1 MITKYIKE
9 AINECLK
16 KKKSVYDKQ
25 KFIEECISNA
35 VGNFLVNETNAIRP
49 WRDDDYQK
57 VNPFQVGDV
66 SDEAYRN
73 APDGSD
79 NAFKEPIR
87 QGEIDD
93 YQRELT
99 QRIRQRSNTTQQPIK
114 DYYREFNNLGRYK
127 AIGNDTFAKWSD
139 KANSCKAN
147 DINLKKGWLDTSVRG
162 SVFSYG
168 NKKLP
173 RNTMIFN
180 LTTAMNCPSK
190 LCKFFDTCYAKA
202 GDNKNINPALS
213 GLRNQFMLKYITIK
227 ELLKLIEMY
236 IEYAPMRIKRIRLSE
251 SGDFSTQKQVDV
263 AKKLAAHLKKKYNI
277 DTVVYT
283 AQPFDFS
290 GNELIVNAS
299 NEKVIGADRYFYARD
314 LKTFNEMGIDMT
326 EDLKIKYMEDGQPYY
341 MCPCECR
348 KCNFCYRTRQENGE
362 NSEKL
367 TIVWEKL
374 RGHGGKIIKD
384 LEASRRNKAKKNK
397 YFFFLSYYLL

>member
-35 VGNFLVNETNAIRP
+35 VENFLVNETNAIRP
-49 WRDDDYQK
+49 WEKKDYEK

-73 APDGSD
+73 APEGSD
-79 NAFKEPIR
+79 NAFKEPVR

-114 DYYREFNNLGRYK
+114 DYYREFNNLGKYK

-139 KANSCKAN
+139 KANACNAN
-147 DINLKKGWLDTSVRG
+147 DVNLKKGWLDTSVRG

-227 ELLKLIEMY
+227 EFLKLIEMY

-251 SGDFSTQKQVDV
+251 SGDFSTQQQVDV

-374 RGHGGKIIKD
+374 RGHGGNIIKD
-384 LEASRRNKAKKNK
+384 LEASRRNKAKKK
-397 YFFFLSYYLL
+397 K

>member
-1 MITKYIKE
+1 MITKYIKK

-16 KKKSVYDKQ
+16 EKKSVYDKQ

-99 QRIRQRSNTTQQPIK
+99 KRIRQRSNTTQQPIK

-147 DINLKKGWLDTSVRG
+147 DVNLKKGWLDTSVRG

-384 LEASRRNKAKKNK
+384 LEASRRNKAKKK
-397 YFFFLSYYLL
+397 K

>member
-57 VNPFQVGDV
+57 INPFQVGDV

-147 DINLKKGWLDTSVRG
+147 DVNLKKGWLDTSVRG

-251 SGDFSTQKQVDV
+251 SGDFSTQQQVDV

-384 LEASRRNKAKKNK
+384 LEASRRNKAKKK
-397 YFFFLSYYLL
+397 K

>member
-35 VGNFLVNETNAIRP
+35 VENFLVNETNAIRP
-49 WRDDDYQK
+49 WEKKDYEK

-73 APDGSD
+73 APEGSD
-79 NAFKEPIR
+79 NAFKEPVR

-114 DYYREFNNLGRYK
+114 DYYREFNNLGKYK

-147 DINLKKGWLDTSVRG
+147 DVNLKKGWLDTSVRG

-227 ELLKLIEMY
+227 EFLKLIEMY

-251 SGDFSTQKQVDV
+251 SGDFSTQQQVDV

-384 LEASRRNKAKKNK
+384 LEASRRNKAKKK
-397 YFFFLSYYLL
+397 K

>member
-35 VGNFLVNETNAIRP
+35 VENFLVNETNAIRP
-49 WRDDDYQK
+49 WEKKDYEK

-114 DYYREFNNLGRYK
+114 DYYREFNNLGKYK

-139 KANSCKAN
+139 KANACNAN
-147 DINLKKGWLDTSVRG
+147 DVNLKKGWLDTSVRG

-227 ELLKLIEMY
+227 EFLKLIEMY

-251 SGDFSTQKQVDV
+251 SGDFSTQQQVDV

-384 LEASRRNKAKKNK
+384 LEASRRNKAKKK
-397 YFFFLSYYLL
+397 K

>member
-299 NEKVIGADRYFYARD
+299 NKKVIGADRYFYARD

-384 LEASRRNKAKKNK
+384 LEASRRNKAKKK
-397 YFFFLSYYLL
+397 K

>member
-9 AINECLK
+9 AINECLNE
-16 KKKSVYDKQ
+16 KKSVYDKQ

-49 WRDDDYQK
+49 WEKKDYEK

-73 APDGSD
+73 APEGSD

-87 QGEIDD
+87 QGEIND
-93 YQRELT
+93 YQKELT
-99 QRIRQRSNTTQQPIK
+99 QRIRQRVGTEQQPIK
-114 DYYREFNNLGRYK
+114 DYYRDFNNLGRYK
-127 AIGNDTFAKWSD
+127 AIGNDTFAKWSN
-139 KANSCKAN
+139 KANTCNAN
-147 DINLKKGWLDTSVRG
+147 DVNLKKGWLDTSVRG

-202 GDNKNINPALS
+202 GDNMNINPALS
-213 GLRNQFMLKYITIK
+213 GLRNQLMLKHITIK
-227 ELLKLIEMY
+227 EFLKLIEMY
-236 IEYAPMRIKRIRLSE
+236 IEYAPMRIKRIRVSE
-251 SGDFSTQKQVDV
+251 SGDFSTQQQVDV

-299 NEKVIGADRYFYARD
+299 NDKVIGADRYFYARD

-326 EDLKIKYMEDGQPYY
+326 EDMKIKYMEDGQPYY

-362 NSEKL
+362 NGDRL

-374 RGHGGKIIKD
+374 RGSAGKIIKD
-384 LEASRRNKAKKNK
+384 LEASRRRKANKKK
-397 YFFFLSYYLL
+397 

>member
-251 SGDFSTQKQVDV
+251 SGDFSTQQQVDV

-384 LEASRRNKAKKNK
+384 LEASRRNKAKKK
-397 YFFFLSYYLL
+397 K

>member
-16 KKKSVYDKQ
+16 EKKSVYDKQ

-384 LEASRRNKAKKNK
+384 LEASRRNKAKKK
-397 YFFFLSYYLL
+397 KK

>member
-114 DYYREFNNLGRYK
+114 DYYREFNNLGKYK

-139 KANSCKAN
+139 KANACNAN
-147 DINLKKGWLDTSVRG
+147 DVNLKKGWLDTSVRG

-227 ELLKLIEMY
+227 EFLKLIEMY

-251 SGDFSTQKQVDV
+251 SGDFSTQQQVDV

-314 LKTFNEMGIDMT
+314 LKTFNEMGVDMT

-384 LEASRRNKAKKNK
+384 LEASRRNKAKKK
-397 YFFFLSYYLL
+397 K

>member
-16 KKKSVYDKQ
+16 EKKSVYDKQ

-49 WRDDDYQK
+49 WEKKDYEK

-73 APDGSD
+73 APEGSD
-79 NAFKEPIR
+79 NAFKEPVR

-114 DYYREFNNLGRYK
+114 DYYREFNNLGRYN

-147 DINLKKGWLDTSVRG
+147 DVNLKKGWLDTSIRG

-213 GLRNQFMLKYITIK
+213 GLRNQFMLKHITIK
-227 ELLKLIEMY
+227 EFLKLIEMY

-251 SGDFSTQKQVDV
+251 SGDFSTQQQVDV

-384 LEASRRNKAKKNK
+384 LEASRRNKAKKK
-397 YFFFLSYYLL
+397 K

>member
-1 MITKYIKE
+1 MITKYIKK

-16 KKKSVYDKQ
+16 EKKSVYDKQ

-79 NAFKEPIR
+79 NAFKKPIR

-99 QRIRQRSNTTQQPIK
+99 KRIRQRSNTTQKPIK

-139 KANSCKAN
+139 KANSCNAN

-251 SGDFSTQKQVDV
+251 SGDFSTQQQVDV

-384 LEASRRNKAKKNK
+384 LEASRRNKAKKK
-397 YFFFLSYYLL
+397 K

>member
-49 WRDDDYQK
+49 WSDDDYQK

-147 DINLKKGWLDTSVRG
+147 DVNLKKGWLDTSVRG

-227 ELLKLIEMY
+227 EFLKLIEMY

-251 SGDFSTQKQVDV
+251 SGDFSTQQQVDV

-384 LEASRRNKAKKNK
+384 LEASRRNKAKKK
-397 YFFFLSYYLL
+397 K

>member
-57 VNPFQVGDV
+57 INPFQVGDV

-99 QRIRQRSNTTQQPIK
+99 QRIRHRSNTTQQPIK

-147 DINLKKGWLDTSVRG
+147 DVNLKKGWLDTSVRG

-227 ELLKLIEMY
+227 EFLKLIEMY

-251 SGDFSTQKQVDV
+251 SGDFSTQQQVDV

-384 LEASRRNKAKKNK
+384 LEASRRNKAKKK
-397 YFFFLSYYLL
+397 K

>member
-57 VNPFQVGDV
+57 INPFQVGDV

-147 DINLKKGWLDTSVRG
+147 DVNLKKGWLDTSVRG

-374 RGHGGKIIKD
+374 RGYGGKIIKD
-384 LEASRRNKAKKNK
+384 LEASRRNKAKKK
-397 YFFFLSYYLL
+397 K

>member
-49 WRDDDYQK
+49 WEKKDYEK

-147 DINLKKGWLDTSVRG
+147 DVNLKKGWLDTSVRG

-384 LEASRRNKAKKNK
+384 LEASRRNKAKKK
-397 YFFFLSYYLL
+397 K

>member
-35 VGNFLVNETNAIRP
+35 VENFLVNETNAIRP
-49 WRDDDYQK
+49 WEKKDYEK

-73 APDGSD
+73 APEGSD
-79 NAFKEPIR
+79 NAFKEPVR

-114 DYYREFNNLGRYK
+114 DYYREFNNLGKYK

-139 KANSCKAN
+139 KANACNAN
-147 DINLKKGWLDTSVRG
+147 DVNLKKGWLDTSIRG

-227 ELLKLIEMY
+227 EFLKLIEMY

-251 SGDFSTQKQVDV
+251 SGDFSTQQQVDV

-384 LEASRRNKAKKNK
+384 LEASRRNKAKKK
-397 YFFFLSYYLL
+397 K

>member
-9 AINECLK
+9 AINEWLK

-35 VGNFLVNETNAIRP
+35 VENFLVNETNAIRP
-49 WRDDDYQK
+49 WEKKDYEK

-73 APDGSD
+73 APEGSD
-79 NAFKEPIR
+79 NAFKEPVR

-99 QRIRQRSNTTQQPIK
+99 QRIRQRSNTTQKPIK

-147 DINLKKGWLDTSVRG
+147 DVNLKKGWLDTSVRG

-227 ELLKLIEMY
+227 EFLKLIEMY

-251 SGDFSTQKQVDV
+251 SGDFSTQQQVDV

-384 LEASRRNKAKKNK
+384 LEASRRNKAKKK
-397 YFFFLSYYLL
+397 K

>member
-1 MITKYIKE
+1 MFE
-9 AINECLK
+9 E
-16 KKKSVYDKQ
+16 KKSVYDKQ

-35 VGNFLVNETNAIRP
+35 IGNFLVNETNAIRP
-49 WRDDDYQK
+49 WEKKDYEK

-73 APDGSD
+73 ALEGSD
-79 NAFKEPIR
+79 DAFKNPTR

-147 DINLKKGWLDTSVRG
+147 DVNLKKGWLDTSVRG

-190 LCKFFDTCYAKA
+190 LCKFFDKCYAKA

-251 SGDFSTQKQVDV
+251 SGDFSTQQQVDV

-384 LEASRRNKAKKNK
+384 LEASRRNKAKKK
-397 YFFFLSYYLL
+397 K

>member
-35 VGNFLVNETNAIRP
+35 VENFLVNETNAIRP
-49 WRDDDYQK
+49 WEKKDYEK

-73 APDGSD
+73 APEGSD
-79 NAFKEPIR
+79 NAFKEPVR

-147 DINLKKGWLDTSVRG
+147 DVNLKKGWLDTSVRG

-227 ELLKLIEMY
+227 EFLKLIEMY

-384 LEASRRNKAKKNK
+384 LEASRRNKAKKK
-397 YFFFLSYYLL
+397 K

>member
-16 KKKSVYDKQ
+16 EKKSVYDKQ

-79 NAFKEPIR
+79 KAFKEPIR

-99 QRIRQRSNTTQQPIK
+99 KRIRQRSNTTQQPIK

-147 DINLKKGWLDTSVRG
+147 DVNLKKGWLDTSVRG

-251 SGDFSTQKQVDV
+251 SGDFSTQQQVDV

-384 LEASRRNKAKKNK
+384 LEASRRNKAKKK
-397 YFFFLSYYLL
+397 K

>member
-49 WRDDDYQK
+49 WEKKDYEK

-73 APDGSD
+73 APEGSD
-79 NAFKEPIR
+79 NAFKEPVR

-114 DYYREFNNLGRYK
+114 DYYREFNNLGKYK

-139 KANSCKAN
+139 KANACNAN
-147 DINLKKGWLDTSVRG
+147 DVNLKKGWLDTSVRG

-227 ELLKLIEMY
+227 EFLKLIEMY

-251 SGDFSTQKQVDV
+251 SGDFSTQQQVDV

-384 LEASRRNKAKKNK
+384 LEASRRNKAKKK
-397 YFFFLSYYLL
+397 K

>member
-49 WRDDDYQK
+49 WEKKDYEK

-73 APDGSD
+73 APEGSD

-127 AIGNDTFAKWSD
+127 AIGNDTFAKWSN
-139 KANSCKAN
+139 KANTCKAN
-147 DINLKKGWLDTSVRG
+147 DVNLKKGWLDTSVRG

-202 GDNKNINPALS
+202 GDNMNINPALS
-213 GLRNQFMLKYITIK
+213 GLRNQLMLKHITIK
-227 ELLKLIEMY
+227 EFLKLIEMY
-236 IEYAPMRIKRIRLSE
+236 IEYAPMRIKRIRVSE
-251 SGDFSTQKQVDV
+251 SGDFSTQQQVDV

-299 NEKVIGADRYFYARD
+299 NDKVIGADRYFYARD
-314 LKTFNEMGIDMT
+314 LKTFTEMGVDMT
-326 EDLKIKYMEDGQPYY
+326 EDMKIKYMEDGQPYY

-362 NSEKL
+362 NGDRL

-374 RGHGGKIIKD
+374 RGSAGKIIKD
-384 LEASRRNKAKKNK
+384 LEASRRRKANKKK
-397 YFFFLSYYLL
+397 

>member
-16 KKKSVYDKQ
+16 EKKSVYDKQ
-25 KFIEECISNA
+25 KLIEECISNA

-66 SDEAYRN
+66 PDEVYKN
-73 APDGSD
+73 ALDGSD
-79 NAFKEPIR
+79 DPFKEPIR
-87 QGEIDD
+87 KGEIDD

-147 DINLKKGWLDTSVRG
+147 DVNLKKGWLDTSVRG

-190 LCKFFDTCYAKA
+190 LCKFFDKCYAKA

-251 SGDFSTQKQVDV
+251 SGDFSTQQQVDV

-374 RGHGGKIIKD
+374 RGSSGKIIKD
-384 LEASRRNKAKKNK
+384 LEASRQRKANKKK
-397 YFFFLSYYLL
+397 

>member
-49 WRDDDYQK
+49 WSDDDYQK

-147 DINLKKGWLDTSVRG
+147 DVNLKKGWLDTSVRG

-384 LEASRRNKAKKNK
+384 LEASRRNKTKKK
-397 YFFFLSYYLL
+397 K

>member
-35 VGNFLVNETNAIRP
+35 VENFLVNETNAIRP
-49 WRDDDYQK
+49 WEKKDYEK

-73 APDGSD
+73 APEGSD
-79 NAFKEPIR
+79 NAFKEPVR

-114 DYYREFNNLGRYK
+114 DYYREFNNLGKYK

-139 KANSCKAN
+139 KANACNAN
-147 DINLKKGWLDTSVRG
+147 DVNLKKGWLDTSVRG

-227 ELLKLIEMY
+227 EFLKLIEMY

-374 RGHGGKIIKD
+374 RGHGGKIVKD
-384 LEASRRNKAKKNK
+384 LEASRRNKAKKK
-397 YFFFLSYYLL
+397 K

>member
-73 APDGSD
+73 ALDGSD

-384 LEASRRNKAKKNK
+384 LEASRRNKAKKK
-397 YFFFLSYYLL
+397 K

>member
-35 VGNFLVNETNAIRP
+35 VENFLVNETNAIRP
-49 WRDDDYQK
+49 WEKKDYEK

-73 APDGSD
+73 APEGSD

-114 DYYREFNNLGRYK
+114 DYYREFNNLGRYN

-139 KANSCKAN
+139 KANACKVN
-147 DINLKKGWLDTSVRG
+147 DVNLKKGWLDTSVRG

-227 ELLKLIEMY
+227 EFLKLIEMY

-251 SGDFSTQKQVDV
+251 SGDFSTQQQVDV

-384 LEASRRNKAKKNK
+384 LEASRRNKAKKK
-397 YFFFLSYYLL
+397 

>member
-35 VGNFLVNETNAIRP
+35 VENFLVNETNAIRP
-49 WRDDDYQK
+49 WEKKDYEK

-73 APDGSD
+73 APEGSD
-79 NAFKEPIR
+79 NAFKEPVR

-114 DYYREFNNLGRYK
+114 DYYREFNNLGKYK

-139 KANSCKAN
+139 KANACNAN
-147 DINLKKGWLDTSVRG
+147 DVNLKKGWLDTSVRG

-227 ELLKLIEMY
+227 EFLKLIEMY

-251 SGDFSTQKQVDV
+251 SGDFSTQQQVDV

-314 LKTFNEMGIDMT
+314 LKTFTEMGIDMT

-384 LEASRRNKAKKNK
+384 LEASRRNKAKKK
-397 YFFFLSYYLL
+397 K

>member
-57 VNPFQVGDV
+57 INPFQVGDV

-147 DINLKKGWLDTSVRG
+147 DVNLKKGWLDTSVRG

-173 RNTMIFN
+173 RNKMIFN

-227 ELLKLIEMY
+227 EFLKLIEMY

-251 SGDFSTQKQVDV
+251 SGDFSTQQQVDV

-384 LEASRRNKAKKNK
+384 LEASRRNKAKKK
-397 YFFFLSYYLL
+397 K

>member
-16 KKKSVYDKQ
+16 EKKSVYDKQ

-384 LEASRRNKAKKNK
+384 LEASRRNKAKKK
-397 YFFFLSYYLL
+397 K

>member
-1 MITKYIKE
+1 MITRYIKE
-9 AINECLK
+9 AINECLN

-25 KFIEECISNA
+25 RFIEECISNA

-49 WRDDDYQK
+49 WGKNDYKK

-73 APDGSD
+73 APEGSD
-79 NAFKEPIR
+79 NAFKEPVR

-93 YQRELT
+93 YQKELT
-99 QRIRQRSNTTQQPIK
+99 QRIRQRVGTEQQPIK
-114 DYYREFNNLGRYK
+114 DYYRDFNNLGRYK
-127 AIGNDTFAKWSD
+127 AIGNDTFAKWSN
-139 KANSCKAN
+139 KANTCKAN
-147 DINLKKGWLDTSVRG
+147 DVNLKKGWLDTSVRG

-213 GLRNQFMLKYITIK
+213 GLRNQLMLKHITIK
-227 ELLKLIEMY
+227 EFLKLIEMY
-236 IEYAPMRIKRIRLSE
+236 IEYAPMRIKRIRVSE
-251 SGDFSTQKQVDV
+251 SGDFSTQQQVDV

-299 NEKVIGADRYFYARD
+299 NDKVIGADRYFYARD
-314 LKTFNEMGIDMT
+314 LKTFTEMGVDMT
-326 EDLKIKYMEDGQPYY
+326 EDMKIKCMEDGQPYY

-362 NSEKL
+362 NGDRL

-374 RGHGGKIIKD
+374 RGSAGKIIKD
-384 LEASRRNKAKKNK
+384 LEASRRRKANKKK
-397 YFFFLSYYLL
+397 

>member
-1 MITKYIKE
+1 MFE
-9 AINECLK
+9 E
-16 KKKSVYDKQ
+16 KKSVYDKQ

-49 WRDDDYQK
+49 WEKKDYEK

-73 APDGSD
+73 APEGSD
-79 NAFKEPIR
+79 DAFKKPTR

-99 QRIRQRSNTTQQPIK
+99 HRIRQRSNTTQQPIK
-114 DYYREFNNLGRYK
+114 DYYREFNNLGRYN

-147 DINLKKGWLDTSVRG
+147 DVNLKKGWLDTSIRG

-384 LEASRRNKAKKNK
+384 LEASRRNKAKKK
-397 YFFFLSYYLL
+397 K

>member
-16 KKKSVYDKQ
+16 EKKSVYDKQ

-49 WRDDDYQK
+49 WEKKDYEK

-73 APDGSD
+73 APEGSD
-79 NAFKEPIR
+79 NAFKEPVR

-127 AIGNDTFAKWSD
+127 AIGNDTFAKWSN
-139 KANSCKAN
+139 KANTCKAN
-147 DINLKKGWLDTSVRG
+147 DVNLKKGWLDTSVRG

-227 ELLKLIEMY
+227 EFLKLIEMY

-251 SGDFSTQKQVDV
+251 SGDFSTQQQVDV

-384 LEASRRNKAKKNK
+384 LEASRRNKAKKK
-397 YFFFLSYYLL
+397 K

>member
-35 VGNFLVNETNAIRP
+35 VENFLVNETNAIRP
-49 WRDDDYQK
+49 WEKKDYEK

-73 APDGSD
+73 APEGSD
-79 NAFKEPIR
+79 NAFKEPVR

-114 DYYREFNNLGRYK
+114 DYYREFNNLGKYK

-139 KANSCKAN
+139 KANACNAN
-147 DINLKKGWLDTSVRG
+147 DVNLKKGWLDTSVRG

-227 ELLKLIEMY
+227 EFLKLIEMY

-251 SGDFSTQKQVDV
+251 SGDFSTQQQVDV

-314 LKTFNEMGIDMT
+314 LKTFNEMGVDMT

-384 LEASRRNKAKKNK
+384 LEASRRNKAKKK
-397 YFFFLSYYLL
+397 K

>member
-35 VGNFLVNETNAIRP
+35 VENFLVNETNAIRP
-49 WRDDDYQK
+49 WEKKDYEK

-73 APDGSD
+73 APEGSD

-114 DYYREFNNLGRYK
+114 DYYREFNNLGKYK

-139 KANSCKAN
+139 KANTCKAN
-147 DINLKKGWLDTSVRG
+147 DVNLKKGWLDTSVRG

-227 ELLKLIEMY
+227 EFLKLIEMY

-251 SGDFSTQKQVDV
+251 SGDFSTQQQVDV

-384 LEASRRNKAKKNK
+384 LEASRRNKAKKK
-397 YFFFLSYYLL
+397 

>member
-1 MITKYIKE
+1 MIIKYIKE

-16 KKKSVYDKQ
+16 EKKSVYDKQ

-49 WRDDDYQK
+49 WGKKDYEK

-73 APDGSD
+73 APEGSD

-139 KANSCKAN
+139 KANTCKAN
-147 DINLKKGWLDTSVRG
+147 DVNLKKGWLDTSVRG

-227 ELLKLIEMY
+227 EFLKLIEMY
-236 IEYAPMRIKRIRLSE
+236 IEYAPMRIKRIRVSE
-251 SGDFSTQKQVDV
+251 SGDFSTQQQVDV

-384 LEASRRNKAKKNK
+384 LEASRRNKAKKK
-397 YFFFLSYYLL
+397 K

>member
-147 DINLKKGWLDTSVRG
+147 DVNLKKGWLDTSVRG

-251 SGDFSTQKQVDV
+251 SGDFSTQQQVDV

-384 LEASRRNKAKKNK
+384 LEASRRNKAKKK
-397 YFFFLSYYLL
+397 K

>member
-35 VGNFLVNETNAIRP
+35 VENFLVNETNAIRP
-49 WRDDDYQK
+49 WEKKDYEK

-73 APDGSD
+73 APEGSD
-79 NAFKEPIR
+79 NAFKEPVR

-114 DYYREFNNLGRYK
+114 DYYREFNNLGKYK

-139 KANSCKAN
+139 KANACNAN
-147 DINLKKGWLDTSVRG
+147 DVNLKKGWLDTSVRG

-213 GLRNQFMLKYITIK
+213 GLRNQFMLNHITIK
-227 ELLKLIEMY
+227 EFLKLIEMY

-251 SGDFSTQKQVDV
+251 SGDFSTQQQVDV

-384 LEASRRNKAKKNK
+384 LEASRRNKAKKK
-397 YFFFLSYYLL
+397 K

>member
-49 WRDDDYQK
+49 WMDDDYQK

-66 SDEAYRN
+66 SDEAYKN

-384 LEASRRNKAKKNK
+384 LEASRRNKAKKK
-397 YFFFLSYYLL
+397 K